1 MRKTVLAAAA
11 MAALQAHAQTPGGA
25 APAQSPERTLRPIVV
40 TATPGVAQ
48 QAFDTAASI
57 DVVDGATLRNSQLQ
71 VNLSESLVRVPGVV
85 ALNRQNYA
93 QDLQISV
100 RGFGARSTFGVRG
113 LRLYSDGIPA
123 TAPDGQ
129 GQVSHFD
136 LSSADRIEVLRGPFS
151 ALYGNSS
158 GGVISLFTAD
168 GAPGLQAEGAAAV
181 GSDGIRR
188 ANARFAGDNGTWNW
202 NFGATHFE
210 TDGFRDHSAARRE
223 GLNGKLK
230 WKASPDTRVTF
241 VANAVD
247 MPDVQDPLG
256 LTRAEFQANPKQASP
271 AALLFNTRKSVDQ
284 QQLGAIIEHQLDG
297 ANGLKLTTWRGQRG
311 TEQFQAIPV
320 GTQTPITHPGGVI
333 DLDRDYMGVDGQWV
347 HRTRLANNPLTLTAG
362 LYADQLQEHRQGFL
376 NFTSPTTLG
385 VQGALRRDEDNRVRS
400 FDQYAQA
407 NWESERFGLTAGLR
421 HSTLRFRSE
430 DHFIVGTNGDD
441 SGAAKYS
448 ATTPMAGL
456 VYHVSDKLNVYGAV
470 GRGFETPTFNEVSY
484 RPGGQTGLN
493 FDLRPAYS
501 RHYEI
506 GVKAEPLPD
515 WRANV
520 ALFQANTRDEIVV
533 LTNQG
538 GRSTFQNAGSTR
550 RRGLEAAL
558 AGRWAGNWST
568 SAALTWLDA
577 TYRSAFST
585 CPGAPCPTAANPA
598 VPVPAGNRIPG
609 IPRASAFAE
618 LVYKHRPW
626 GLEAGVEL
634 RHIGRIAVDDRNTDF
649 APSATL
655 WNLRLALAQNIQR
668 WTVRE
673 FVRVDNVADRSYI
686 GSVIVNEGNS
696 RFFEPAPG
704 RTWLLGMSALYAF

>member
-1 MRKTVLAAAA
+1 MRKNILAAAA
-11 MAALQAHAQTPGGA
+11 CAALQAHAQTPGNPPA
-25 APAQSPERTLRPIVV
+25 AQQPERTLRPVVV

-57 DVVDGATLRNSQLQ
+57 DVIDSATIRNSQLQ
-71 VNLSESLVRVPGVV
+71 VNISESLARVPGVI

-158 GGVISLFTAD
+158 GGVISIFTAD
-168 GAPGLQAEGAAAV
+168 GAPGMQAEGGAAV
-181 GSDGIRR
+181 GTDGVRR
-188 ANARFAGDNGTWNW
+188 VNARFAGDNGTWNW
-202 NFGATHFE
+202 NLGATHFE
-210 TDGFRDHSAARRE
+210 TDGFRDHSAAKRQ
-223 GLNGKLK
+223 GLNGKLR
-230 WKASPDTRVTF
+230 WKGSADTRVTL

-256 LTRAEFQANPKQASP
+256 LTRAEFQANPRQASP

-284 QQLGAIIEHQLDG
+284 QQLGAIIEHQLNA
-297 ANGLKLTTWRGQRG
+297 ANGLKLTTWRGQRS

-333 DLDRDYMGVDGQWV
+333 DLDRDYMGLDGQWIYKSL
-347 HRTRLANNPLTLTAG
+347 LAGHPLTVTAG
-362 LYADQLQEHRQGFL
+362 LYADQLKEHRQGVL

-385 VQGALRRDEDNRVRS
+385 VKGALRRDEDNRVRS

-407 NWESERFGLTAGLR
+407 NWESERFGVTAGLR
-421 HSTLRFRSE
+421 HATVRFRSE
-430 DHFIVGTNGDD
+430 DHFIVGTNRDD

-456 VYHVSDKLNVYGAV
+456 VYHVSDNLNVYGSV

-484 RPGGQTGLN
+484 RSNGQTGLN

-506 GVKAEPLPD
+506 GVKAEPVRN
-515 WRANV
+515 WRVNA

-538 GRSTFQNAGSTR
+538 GRSTFQNASGSR
-550 RRGLEAAL
+550 RRGLEAAI
-558 AGRWAGNWST
+558 AGSWAEAWST
-568 SAALTWLDA
+568 YAALTWLDA
-577 TYRSAFST
+577 SYRNGFLT

-618 LVYKHRPW
+618 LVYRHRPW
-626 GLEAGVEL
+626 GLEAGLEA
-634 RHIGRIAVDDRNTDF
+634 RYTGRIAVDDRNTDF

-655 WNLRLALAQNIQR
+655 FNLRLALAQNIQR

-673 FVRVDNVADRSYI
+673 FVRVDNIADRSYI

-704 RTWLLGMSALYAF
+704 RTWLMGVSALYAF